1 MTPQEAE
8 ETTKL
13 AKKAVLAEAQK
24 LVNDLEGQH
33 RERART
39 LSEFANKL
47 IARRRRTL
55 PTTYDEWLKDMDIFK
70 RAAEHLG
77 ATQMANELRVA
88 LYPEKPPSES

>member
-1 MTPQEAE
+1 MTQEINE
-8 ETTKL
+8 EV
-13 AKKAVLAEAQK
+13 KAALGEVRKQLT
-24 LVNDLEGQH
+24 DLEEQH

-55 PTTYDEWLKDMDIFK
+55 PTTYEEWLKDMDIFK

-88 LYPEKPPSES
+88 LYPVKPSPEA